1 MRVAQ
6 IPQPNAP
13 FEIVERPMPE
23 PKSREVR
30 IKVEACGICHSDS
43 FTVLGVWPGIEYPT
57 VPGHEIAGRIDA
69 IGPGVTTWK
78 VGTARRSRLV
88 RRQLRRMPCL
98 PPGRFHS
105 LRRAEGARH
114 QL

>member
-43 FTVLGVWPGIEYPT
+43 FTVLRASFPASTIRG
-57 VPGHEIAGRIDA
+57 AGA
-69 IGPGVTTWK
+69 
-78 VGTARRSRLV
+78 
-88 RRQLRRMPCL
+88 
-98 PPGRFHS
+98 
-105 LRRAEGARH
+105 
-114 QL
+114 